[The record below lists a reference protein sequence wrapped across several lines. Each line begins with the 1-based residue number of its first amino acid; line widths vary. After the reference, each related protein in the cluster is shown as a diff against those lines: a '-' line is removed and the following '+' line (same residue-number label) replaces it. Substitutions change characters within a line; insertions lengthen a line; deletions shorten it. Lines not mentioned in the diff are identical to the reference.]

1 MAATQ
6 ASAVQKRRLSAFW
19 SANLF
24 QNQGVLVFV
33 VLIVV
38 FLVGSLVFGST
49 FYSSYNITTM
59 LVFNSMFAFIS
70 LGMTFVIMTGG
81 IDLSVS
87 SVAVLTSMLAAWFSR
102 FGLLPAIFVPVLVGV
117 LIGLF
122 NGWSVAKLG
131 ILPFIATLV
140 TFMGARGLAL
150 IMPKIYGIYL
160 NNLFPNVPWSWTD
173 NVADYSIGIDRSQNF
188 QAILGNFLGLPI
200 PVWLII
206 IAYFIGAILLQY
218 TRFGRVTLSI
228 GDNNEEAA
236 RLMGLPVTTTKLL
249 VYAMSGGLAG
259 LAGVILASRSGT
271 ALPTEAVGWEL
282 QAISAVVVGG
292 TLLTGGKGSV
302 VSTLIGVLLL
312 GLIFNMLNFIN
323 VGGFSLTVYWQ
334 AVVRGTFLFVVV
346 LLQSS
351 WLRRNR

>member
-1 MAATQ
+1 MAVTQ
-6 ASAVQKRRLSAFW
+6 ANAGSKRGIRSFMAT
-19 SANLF
+19 NLF
-24 QNQGVLVFV
+24 QNQAVLVFV

-38 FLVGSLVFGST
+38 FLTGSLIFGST
-49 FYSSYNITTM
+49 FYSGYNITTM

-70 LGMTFVIMTGG
+70 LGMTFVIITGG

-102 FGLLPAIFVPVLVGV
+102 FGLLPAIFVPVIIGT

-122 NGWSVAKLG
+122 NGWAIARLG

-150 IMPKIYGIYL
+150 IMPKIFGIYFA
-160 NNLFPNVPWSWTD
+160 NLFPNVPWSWVD
-173 NVADYSIGIDRSQNF
+173 NVADYSIGIDRTQNF
-188 QAILGNFLGLPI
+188 QAILEPFLGIPI

-206 IAYFIGAILLQY
+206 IAYAVGAVLLQY
-218 TRFGRVTLSI
+218 TRFGRVTLAI
-228 GDNNEEAA
+228 GGNEEAA
-236 RLMGLPVTTTKLL
+236 RLMGLPVNINKLL
-249 VYAMSGGLAG
+249 VYSISGGLAG
-259 LAGVILASRSGT
+259 MAGVILASRSGT

-302 VSTLIGVLLL
+302 VSTLVGVLLL
-312 GLIFNMLNFIN
+312 GLIFNLLNFIN

-334 AVVRGTFLFVVV
+334 AVIRGAFLFIVV

-351 WLRRNR
+351 WLRRNP

>member
-1 MAATQ
+1 MAVTQ
-6 ASAVQKRRLSAFW
+6 ANAGSKRGIRAFMA
-19 SANLF
+19 ANLF
-24 QNQGVLVFV
+24 QNQAVLVFV

-38 FLVGSLVFGST
+38 FLTGSIVFGST
-49 FYSSYNITTM
+49 FYSGYNITAM
-59 LVFNSMFAFIS
+59 LVFNSMFALIS
-70 LGMTFVIMTGG
+70 LGMTFVIITGG

-102 FGLLPAIFVPVLVGV
+102 FGLLPAVFVPVIIGT

-122 NGWSVAKLG
+122 NGWAIARLG

-140 TFMGARGLAL
+140 TFMAARGLAL
-150 IMPKIYGIYL
+150 IMPKIFGIYL
-160 NNLFPNVPWSWTD
+160 ANIFPNVPWSWTD
-173 NVADYSIGIDRSQNF
+173 NVADYSIVIDRTQNF
-188 QAILGNFLGLPI
+188 QAILQPFLGIPL
-200 PVWLII
+200 PVWFII
-206 IAYFIGAILLQY
+206 IAYAVGALLLQY
-218 TRFGRVTLSI
+218 TRFGRVTLAI
-228 GDNNEEAA
+228 GGNEEAT
-236 RLMGLPVTTTKLL
+236 RLMGLPVYTTKLL
-249 VYAMSGGLAG
+249 VYAISGGLAG

-302 VSTLIGVLLL
+302 ISTLVGVLLL
-312 GLIFNMLNFIN
+312 GLIFNLLNFIN

-334 AVVRGTFLFVVV
+334 AVIRGAFLFIVV

-351 WLRRNR
+351 WLRRNP